1 MKPLLF
7 RVPTVTD
14 RSFRVQVDDGPH
26 FYDRLHFHPELQ
38 LTLIKESVGT
48 QVVGDRIDRFR
59 PYDLLLLGANLPH
72 VFRNDPAYFVPDSPE
87 RALSYSV
94 YLRPE
99 HLQQTVF
106 GMPELNHLDQLF
118 REARHGVRI
127 RFNEVGSVTTCLEQ
141 LPTQRP
147 FDQLMTLLSV
157 LDQMASDPR
166 RERLSITAY
175 ELPRRPDDHQRLDNV
190 FTYIL
195 NNYASPITLEEVANQ
210 AHLTPS
216 AFCRFFRLHTRKTF
230 SQLLNEVRIEH
241 ACRLLQE
248 SKLPISQIA
257 FSCGYTNLSNFNRQF
272 KLITSLTPGQYSKAI
287 F

>member
-7 RVPTVTD
+7 RVPTVDD

-72 VFRNDPAYFVPDSPE
+72 VFRNDPDYFTDQTGY

-94 YLRPE
+94 YLSPE
-99 HLQQTVF
+99 HLRQTFF
-106 GMPELNHLDQLF
+106 GMPELNHLSQLF
-118 REARHGVRI
+118 QDARRGVRI
-127 RFNEVGSVTTCLEQ
+127 RFNEAVSVTAHMEQ
-141 LPTQRP
+141 LHLLRP
-147 FDQLMTLLSV
+147 FEQLMTLLTV
-157 LDQMASDPR
+157 LDRMASDSR
-166 RERLSITAY
+166 RELLSITAY
-175 ELPRRPDDHQRLDNV
+175 EQPRRPDDHQRLDNV

-195 NNYASPITLEEVANQ
+195 NHYALPITLEDVAGQ

-241 ACRLLQE
+241 ASRLLQE
-248 SKLPISQIA
+248 SKLPIGQIA

-272 KLITSLTPGQYSKAI
+272 KLITGLTPGQYIKAI

>member
-7 RVPTVTD
+7 RVPTVDD

-72 VFRNDPAYFVPDSPE
+72 VFRNDPAYFAQKTAHQ
-87 RALSYSV
+87 ALSYSV

-99 HLQQTVF
+99 QLQESFF
-106 GMPELNHLDQLF
+106 GLPELNHLNQLF
-118 REARHGVRI
+118 QEARHGVRI
-127 RFNEVGSVTTCLEQ
+127 RFNEPVSTTTHLEQ
-141 LPTQRP
+141 LHTLRP
-147 FDQLMTLLSV
+147 FEQLMTLLTV
-157 LDQMASDPR
+157 LDRMASDPN
-166 RERLSITAY
+166 RELLSMTAY
-175 ELPRRPDDHQRLDNV
+175 EQPRRPDDHQRLDNV
-190 FTYIL
+190 FTFIL
-195 NNYASPITLEEVANQ
+195 NQYASPITLEDVAAQ

-272 KLITSLTPGQYSKAI
+272 KLINNLTPGQYIKAL

>member
-7 RVPTVTD
+7 KVPTVDD

-72 VFRNDPAYFVPDSPE
+72 VFRNDPDYFTTATTH

-99 HLQQTVF
+99 HLKETFF
-106 GMPELNHLDQLF
+106 GMPELTHLTELF
-118 REARHGVRI
+118 QEARHGVRI
-127 RFNEVGSVTTCLEQ
+127 RFNEPVSTTSFMEQ
-141 LPTQRP
+141 LHTLRP
-147 FDQLMTLLSV
+147 FEQLMTLLTV
-157 LDQMASDPR
+157 LDRMASDSR
-166 RERLSITAY
+166 REMLSMTAY
-175 ELPRRPDDHQRLDNV
+175 EQPRRPDDHQRLDSV
-190 FTYIL
+190 FTFIL
-195 NNYASPITLEEVANQ
+195 NHYASPITLDDVAAQ

-272 KLITSLTPGQYSKAI
+272 KLITGLTPGQYIKAI

>member
-7 RVPTVTD
+7 RVPTVDD

-38 LTLIKESVGT
+38 LTLIRESVGT

-72 VFRNDPAYFVPDSPE
+72 VFRNDPDYFTPDAPH

-94 YLRPE
+94 YLHPD
-99 HLQQTVF
+99 HLKQTVF
-106 GMPELNHLDQLF
+106 GMPELEHLDQLF
-118 REARHGVRI
+118 HEARHGVRI
-127 RFNEVGSVTTCLEQ
+127 RLAETSVLTTRMEQ
-141 LPTQRP
+141 LHQLRP
-147 FDQLMTLLSV
+147 FEQLMTLLTV
-157 LDQMASDPR
+157 LDSMASDPR
-166 RERLSITAY
+166 RETLSITAY
-175 ELPRRPDDHQRLDNV
+175 EQARRPDDHQRIDNV

-195 NNYASPITLEEVANQ
+195 NHYASSITLDEVAAQ

-272 KLITSLTPGQYSKAI
+272 KLITNLTPGQYIKAL

>member
-1 MKPLLF
+1 M
-7 RVPTVTD
+7 
-14 RSFRVQVDDGPH
+14 
-26 FYDRLHFHPELQ
+26 
-38 LTLIKESVGT
+38 TLIKESVGT

-72 VFRNDPAYFVPDSPE
+72 VFRNDAAYFTPQPVH

-99 HLQQTVF
+99 HLRETFF
-106 GMPELNHLDQLF
+106 GMPELNHLNQLF
-118 REARHGVRI
+118 QEARHGVRL
-127 RFNEVGSVTTCLEQ
+127 RFNEPVALTTSLEQ
-141 LPTQRP
+141 LHTLRP
-147 FDQLMTLLSV
+147 FDQLMTLLTV
-157 LDQMASDPR
+157 LDRMASDSR
-166 RERLSITAY
+166 REMLSMTAY
-175 ELPRRPDDHQRLDNV
+175 EQPRRPDDHQRLDNV

-195 NNYASPITLEEVANQ
+195 NHYASPITLDEVASQ

-230 SQLLNEVRIEH
+230 SQLLNEVRVEH

-272 KLITSLTPGQYSKAI
+272 KEITGLTPGQYTKAI

>member
-7 RVPTVTD
+7 RVPTVND
-14 RSFRVQVDDGPH
+14 RSFRVQIDDGPH

-72 VFRNDPAYFVPDSPE
+72 VFRNDPAYFRGSLQQ
-87 RALSYSV
+87 RALSYTV
-94 YLRPE
+94 FLRPE
-99 HLQQTVF
+99 QLKETVF
-106 GMPELNHLDQLF
+106 GMPELGHLNQLF
-118 REARHGVRI
+118 QDARHGVRI
-127 RFNEVGSVTTCLEQ
+127 RFNEPVSITTCMEQ
-141 LPTQRP
+141 LPTVRP
-147 FDQLMTLLSV
+147 FEQLMRLLTI
-157 LDQMASDPR
+157 LDHMAADDR
-166 RERLSITAY
+166 REILSMTAY
-175 ELPRRPDDHQRLDNV
+175 EQPRRPDDHRRIDNV

-195 NNYASPITLEEVANQ
+195 NHYASPITLEEVAAQ

-272 KLITSLTPGQYSKAI
+272 KLITGLTPGQYLKAI
-287 F
+287 Y

>member
-7 RVPTVTD
+7 RVPTVDD

-72 VFRNDPAYFVPDSPE
+72 VFRNDPAYFDPKTTQRS
-87 RALSYSV
+87 LSYSV

-99 HLQQTVF
+99 HLQESFF
-106 GMPELNHLDQLF
+106 GLPELNHLNQLF
-118 REARHGVRI
+118 QEARHGVRI
-127 RFNEVGSVTTCLEQ
+127 RFNEPVSTTTYMEQ
-141 LPTQRP
+141 LHTLRP
-147 FDQLMTLLSV
+147 FEQLMTLLTV
-157 LDQMASDPR
+157 LDRMAANPN
-166 RERLSITAY
+166 RELLSVTAY
-175 ELPRRPDDHQRLDNV
+175 EQPRRPDDHQRLDNV

-195 NNYASPITLEEVANQ
+195 NQYASPITLEDVAAQ

-216 AFCRFFRLHTRKTF
+216 AFCRFFRLHTRKTY

-272 KLITSLTPGQYSKAI
+272 KLINNLTPGQYIKAL

>member
-7 RVPTVTD
+7 RVPTVDD

-38 LTLIKESVGT
+38 LTLIQESVGT
-48 QVVGDRIDRFR
+48 LVVGDRIDRFR

-72 VFRNDPAYFVPDSPE
+72 VFRNDPGYFLPDQSH

-99 HLQQTVF
+99 HLQHTFF
-106 GMPELNHLDQLF
+106 GMPELNHLSQLF
-118 REARHGVRI
+118 QEARQGVRI
-127 RFNEVGSVTTCLEQ
+127 RFNEVSTDTTYMAQLHTLRPFEQ
-141 LPTQRP
+141 LI
-147 FDQLMTLLSV
+147 TLLTV
-157 LDQMASDPR
+157 LDSMATNAN
-166 RERLSITAY
+166 RELLSITAY
-175 ELPRRPDDHQRLDNV
+175 EQPRRPDDHQRLDNV

-195 NNYASPITLEEVANQ
+195 NHYASPITLEEVAAQ

-241 ACRLLQE
+241 ASRLLQE

-272 KLITSLTPGQYSKAI
+272 KLITGLTPGQYMKAI